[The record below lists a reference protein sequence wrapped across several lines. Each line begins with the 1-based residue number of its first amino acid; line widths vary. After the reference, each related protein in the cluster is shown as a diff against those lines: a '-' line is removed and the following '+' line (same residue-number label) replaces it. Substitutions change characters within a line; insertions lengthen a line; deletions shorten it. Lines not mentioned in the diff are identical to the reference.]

1 MAPVPSIDADVSKV
15 LICSCGLQAGSG
27 AWLMAGGGEKW
38 VVGREKV
45 GFASLL
51 PGLAIL

>member
-1 MAPVPSIDADVSKV
+1 
-15 LICSCGLQAGSG
+15 
-27 AWLMAGGGEKW
+27 MAGGGEKW
-38 VVGREKV
+38 VVGREKI